1 VLEFVR
7 SEADVPKSHERVGS
21 MNFGLRGSTTPKKP
35 GHDGSAS
42 GSRNPDD
49 EAGTSSSVP
58 TLQGAAR
65 QMTYFIGSQSQVP
78 RSPSKSPPGGRRVI
92 ESGEGGYPDTPGKRL
107 SPLIVSDNEA
117 AQQCELEGMGSGGG
131 PPGPSGGGGEPS
143 SSTRMRIDFE
153 RQPSSEPP
161 IFRVGDT
168 FFDGLTGPM
177 VTSQGENSAIFRR
190 NVMRGEQEEHIGSI
204 PRGVGWQP
212 IPGQDFAAA
221 RTATPMETDRG
232 PFGIHSLASLGVDLA
247 SIGGPP
253 PPPRRDGLHSSIGT
267 QHSAD
272 AVMENASIPE
282 WRGGQRSQTG
292 PFHPGAKGK
301 RSKIAKSVGSVASG
315 DAFDAGLNPV
325 DADMPAKALS
335 PPAHE
340 RLKKAKVDR
349 GFKTQSYFHGML
361 FGFIM

>member
-1 VLEFVR
+1 MVSEKWKACAGVR
-7 SEADVPKSHERVGS
+7 AVRGGCSQRSREGGKHEHRPP
-21 MNFGLRGSTTPKKP
+21 GSTTPKKP

-42 GSRNPDD
+42 RSGNPDD
-49 EAGTSSSVP
+49 GTGTSSGVP
-58 TLQGAAR
+58 TLQSAAGISPGGRTPR

-78 RSPSKSPPGGRRVI
+78 RSPLKSPPGGRRVP

-107 SPLIVSDNEA
+107 SPLIVSDDKA

-131 PPGPSGGGGEPS
+131 PPGPSGDGGEPS

-161 IFRVGDT
+161 IFRDGNT

-177 VTSQGENSAIFRR
+177 VTSQGENSAIFGR
-190 NVMRGEQEEHIGSI
+190 NVMRGEQEEHTGSI

-221 RTATPMETDRG
+221 HTATPMETDHG
-232 PFGIHSLASLGVDLA
+232 PFGIHSLASLGVELA

-253 PPPRRDGLHSSIGT
+253 PPPRRDGLRSSVGT

-272 AVMENASIPE
+272 AVMENASVPE
-282 WRGGQRSQTG
+282 WRGGRRNQTR

-301 RSKIAKSVGSVASG
+301 RSKIAKSVGSVRLWLA
-315 DAFDAGLNPV
+315 A
-325 DADMPAKALS
+325 MPL
-335 PPAHE
+335 
-340 RLKKAKVDR
+340 
-349 GFKTQSYFHGML
+349 ML
-361 FGFIM
+361 VSIQ

>member
-21 MNFGLRGSTTPKKP
+21 MNVGLRGSTTPKKS

-42 GSRNPDD
+42 GSGIRDD
-49 EAGTSSSVP
+49 GAGTSSAVP
-58 TLQGAAR
+58 PVQGAAGIGPGGRIPR
-65 QMTYFIGSQSQVP
+65 QMTYVIGSQSQVP
-78 RSPSKSPPGGRRVI
+78 RSPSKSPPGGRGVL
-92 ESGEGGYPDTPGKRL
+92 ESGDGGYPDIPGKRL

-117 AQQCELEGMGSGGG
+117 AQQCELQGMGSGRG

-143 SSTRMRIDFE
+143 LSARMRIDFE

-161 IFRVGDT
+161 IFRDGDT

-177 VTSQGENSAIFRR
+177 VTSQGENSAISGGT
-190 NVMRGEQEEHIGSI
+190 VKLGEQHDHTSSI
-204 PRGVGWQP
+204 PRGVGWLP
-212 IPGQDFAAA
+212 IHGQDFAAP
-221 RTATPMETDRG
+221 RTATAMQTDRG
-232 PFGIHSLASLGVDLA
+232 PFGIHSLASLGVELA
-247 SIGGPP
+247 SIGGRPP
-253 PPPRRDGLHSSIGT
+253 PLRRDGLRSSVGT

-272 AVMENASIPE
+272 AVMENASVPE
-282 WRGGQRSQTG
+282 LSGGRRSQTG
-292 PFHPGAKGK
+292 PFPPGAKGK

-325 DADMPAKALS
+325 DADMPAEALS

-340 RLKKAKVDR
+340 RLKKARVDR
-349 GFKTQSYFHGML
+349 G
-361 FGFIM
+361 